1 MMLSM
6 LLMLLVMMLLMM
18 LLKMMLMMMMLILTR
33 TKELMMMHGKLK
45 QSEAK
50 YSAIRD
56 LMTGNMMMRM
66 HIMIEKVT
74 LKDTELCF

>member
-1 MMLSM
+1 
-6 LLMLLVMMLLMM
+6 
-18 LLKMMLMMMMLILTR
+18 MMMMLILTR

-56 LMTGNMMMRM
+56 LMAGMYIILMV
-66 HIMIEKVT
+66 I
-74 LKDTELCF
+74 LKKIQLISNEIRYIRKFSGKNPKLDPVLSVLQYDI

>member
-1 MMLSM
+1 
-6 LLMLLVMMLLMM
+6 
-18 LLKMMLMMMMLILTR
+18 MMMMLILTR

-56 LMTGNMMMRM
+56 LMAGNMIMMTM
-66 HIMIEKVT
+66 MMKIMVEKVT
-74 LKDTELCF
+74 LENTEICL

>member
-1 MMLSM
+1 
-6 LLMLLVMMLLMM
+6 
-18 LLKMMLMMMMLILTR
+18 MMMMLILTR

-56 LMTGNMMMRM
+56 LMAGNMIMMSM
-66 HIMIEKVT
+66 MMMKIMEEKVT
-74 LKDTELCF
+74 LENTEICL

>member
-1 MMLSM
+1 
-6 LLMLLVMMLLMM
+6 
-18 LLKMMLMMMMLILTR
+18 MMLMMMMLILTR

-56 LMTGNMMMRM
+56 LMAGNMIMMTM
-66 HIMIEKVT
+66 MMKIMVEKVT
-74 LKDTELCF
+74 LENTEICL